1 MLIYWVCRIF
11 VLLIAKTLFR
21 MKVFGAKNLPQGQMI
36 IAANH
41 VHVAD
46 PFIVGIATPVRV
58 KISYM
63 GKSEIFKNRLVAA
76 LLRQWRVFPV
86 ERSVAS
92 SAAASLRY
100 AIGFIN
106 SGFSLGIFP
115 EGTRSKD
122 GMLGKATLGA
132 AMIAM
137 RAKVPIV
144 PTAVFGTKSMLK
156 TGVTVVFGVPLYPN
170 DYENN
175 REGMQKMTDDM
186 MKQIAKMLAV
196 GVKK

>member
-1 MLIYWVCRIF
+1 
-11 VLLIAKTLFR
+11 
-21 MKVFGAKNLPQGQMI
+21 MKVSGTANLPAGRMI

-46 PFIVGIATPVRV
+46 PFVIGVATPVRV

-63 GKSEIFKNRLVAA
+63 GKSEIFKNRLIAMV
-76 LLRQWRVFPV
+76 LRQWRVFPV
-86 ERSVAS
+86 DRSVAA
-92 SAAASLRY
+92 SAAASLRF
-100 AIGFIN
+100 AIGFID

-122 GMLGKATLGA
+122 GKLGKATLGA

-137 RAKVPIV
+137 RAKVPVV
-144 PTAVFGTKSMLK
+144 PAAVFGTKSMLR
-156 TGVTVVFGVPLYPN
+156 TGVKVQYGHPLFPK

-175 REGMQKMTDDM
+175 RAGMQKMTDDM
-186 MKQIAKMLAV
+186 MLQIATMLTC
-196 GVKK
+196 GTKK

>member
-1 MLIYWVCRIF
+1 MIYWISRILA
-11 VLLIAKTLFR
+11 LLFFKTVFR
-21 MKVFGAKNLPQGQMI
+21 LKVSGAKNLPADQMI

-41 VHVAD
+41 IHLAD
-46 PFIVGIATPVRV
+46 PFVVALATPVRV

-63 GKSEIFKNRLVAA
+63 AKNEIFKNWLVAA
-76 LLRQWRVFPV
+76 ILRQWRVFPV
-86 ERSVAS
+86 DRAVAG

-122 GMLGKATLGA
+122 GQLGKATLGA

-144 PTAVFGTKSMLK
+144 PAAVFGTTSMLR
-156 TGVTVVFGVPLYPN
+156 TGVKVVFGMPLFPE
-170 DYENN
+170 DYANN
-175 REGMQKMTDDM
+175 REGMQKMTDAVM
-186 MKQIAKMLAV
+186 AQIADMLKV
-196 GVKK
+196 GTKQ

>member
-1 MLIYWVCRIF
+1 MIYWISRIF
-11 VLLIAKTLFR
+11 ALLVFR
-21 MKVFGAKNLPQGQMI
+21 TVFRLKVRGANNLPGGQMI

-41 VHVAD
+41 IHLAD
-46 PFIVGIATPVRV
+46 PFVVALATPVRV

-63 GKSEIFKNRLVAA
+63 AKNELFSNCIIAA

-86 ERSVAS
+86 DRAVAG

-115 EGTRSKD
+115 EGTRSVD
-122 GMLGKATLGA
+122 GQLGKATLGA
-132 AMIAM
+132 SMIAM

-144 PTAVFGTKSMLK
+144 PAAVFGTKSMLR
-156 TGVTVVFGVPLYPN
+156 TGVKVVFGLPLFPE
-170 DYENN
+170 DYANN
-175 REGMQKMTDDM
+175 REGMQKMTDAVM
-186 MKQIAKMLAV
+186 AQIAEMLT
-196 GVKK
+196 GGTKR

>member
-1 MLIYWVCRIF
+1 MLIYWICRIIA
-11 VLLIAKTLFR
+11 LIILKTLFR
-21 MKVFGAKNLPQGQMI
+21 MKVYGTANLPAGRMI

-41 VHVAD
+41 VDNSD
-46 PFIVGIATPVRV
+46 PFVVGIATPVRV

-86 ERSVAS
+86 DRSVAS
-92 SAAASLRY
+92 SAAASLRF
-100 AIGFIN
+100 AIGFID

-122 GMLGKATLGA
+122 GKLGKATLGA

-144 PTAVFGTKSMLK
+144 PTAVFGTKSMLR
-156 TGVTVVFGVPLYPN
+156 TGVKVLFGQPLFPK

-175 REGMQKMTDDM
+175 RAGMQKMTDDM
-186 MKQIAKMLAV
+186 MMQIAKMLAC
-196 GVKK
+196 GAKK

>member
-1 MLIYWVCRIF
+1 MLIYWFCRIF
-11 VLLIAKTLFR
+11 VLIILKTLFR
-21 MKVFGAKNLPQGQMI
+21 MKVHGTKNLPSGCMI

-41 VHVAD
+41 VANAD
-46 PFIVGIATPVRV
+46 PFVIGIATPVRV

-63 GKSEIFKNRLVAA
+63 GKSEIFKNRLGAA
-76 LLRQWRVFPV
+76 VFRQWRVFPV
-86 ERSVAS
+86 DRSVAN
-92 SAAASLRY
+92 SAAASLRF

-122 GMLGKATLGA
+122 GKLGKANLWA
-132 AMIAM
+132 SKIAM
-137 RAKVPIV
+137 RAGVPIV
-144 PTAVFGTKSMLK
+144 PTAVFGKKSILRA
-156 TGVTVVFGVPLYPN
+156 GVKGVFGQPLFPK

-175 REGMQKMTDDM
+175 RDGIQKMTDDTM
-186 MKQIAKMLAV
+186 AQIAKMLAS